1 MFRLTLSNRF
11 EFLLEALLDRL
22 TDEVCSPGRSP
33 FATQQVIVP
42 SRAIRRRVELACADR
57 HGICANIDF
66 SYLAQWL
73 WSRIGELVDIQ
84 EVSPFS
90 PALLAWRVFEILA
103 DSAFTDAYPR
113 LARYLRDTDPVMRL
127 DLAQRCAQLIE
138 HYITYRPQ
146 WLAAW
151 SEGKRAYIPGIDAGR
166 AEDEVWQAALWRRIT
181 TELGTARQHPAVTFF
196 QTIESLGS
204 EAAARACL
212 PASASVFCLTTLP
225 PLYFDILRQVS
236 RWIDI
241 QVYALN
247 PCREYWF
254 DIVDEKRL
262 GYLAARGQDS
272 HQEVG
277 NALLAAWGKQ
287 TQAHIELLF
296 ADQERIVEEDSLFL
310 PAGGD
315 HLLARLQ
322 NAILDLHELEPGSL
336 ELAADDRSVE
346 VHVCHSLTRELE
358 VLHDQL
364 LAQLA
369 SSEPPAPEQIVVV
382 LPDLKAAAPLI
393 DAVFGTAPTGRRI
406 PYTITGLPPTRVN
419 PMARVLDTLL
429 ALGSSRFA
437 ASAVFD
443 LLQQPPV
450 AAKFDLAAADL
461 DLIHG
466 WIRDAGIRWG
476 LDAESRSS
484 LDLPATERHSF
495 ADGLHRLFLAYALGD
510 APLARNTVVAGRIA
524 AASPEGSDAATLGR
538 FWRFVHALDELRDDW
553 SQPRDASAWQLS
565 LTDAL
570 GRFTRAGDD
579 LVDELRVMHA
589 AINELHAN
597 MLRGGARSPLPLAVV
612 HSALTALLDDP
623 GRGGVPGGGLTFASL
638 TSLRALPYRVVCL
651 LGMNDGVF
659 PSANRPAEFDLM
671 ALQPQPGDR
680 QRRLDERNLFLD
692 LVLAARQRLYLSYSG
707 RSIRDNSLLPP
718 SVLLAELIDYAAA
731 ACANDPTDPAAIDAV
746 RRRLTV
752 EHPLQAFSAEYFLAG
767 SDPRRRSFNAEYCQA
782 LQQRLAAAPLANAT
796 QHEKKNDAD
805 DEGESGDEPISEATL
820 PFFASAL
827 APPPAEWRQVSLD
840 QLLQFFANPC
850 RMLLAK
856 RLNVSLAVADE
867 DLQDEEPFLPDYPG
881 RQALARRVLP
891 ALLAAADDDQVL
903 PLALAGNEFPPGPL
917 GERLIGEEV
926 ARLRAFAAELQPQ
939 LAATPLPV
947 VHAVFDY
954 PLGGEDWRLAGA
966 LGDLRPQGLLRYRYD
981 EVRAADYL
989 AGWITHLFLCA
1000 AAPAGVRRETC
1011 WHSRDGSYRL
1021 TQCEAATAHAQLGEL
1036 LHLYRRG
1043 LSAPLH
1049 FFPKSAWAYVNSGNS
1064 LTAARKRWRNS
1075 RNAAWGEEAEPAYG
1089 LALRGLGDPLDAA
1102 FEQCASTVFGPLL
1115 AHLEDSRR

>member
-1 MFRLTLSNRF
+1 MFRITFSNRF

-22 TDEVCSPGRSP
+22 SDEVCSPGRSP

-42 SRAIRRRVELACADR
+42 SMAIRRRVELACADR

-73 WSRIGELVDIQ
+73 WTRIGELVAIQ
-84 EVSPFS
+84 EVSPFA

-103 DSAFTDAYPR
+103 DSSFTDSYPR

-151 SEGKRAYIPGIDAGR
+151 SEGKRAHIPGIDAGR
-166 AEDEVWQAALWRRIT
+166 AEDELWQAALWRRIT
-181 TELGTARQHPAVTFF
+181 SELGTARQHPAVTFF
-196 QTIESLGS
+196 QTIESQGS
-204 EAAARACL
+204 EAAARECL
-212 PASASVFCLTTLP
+212 PASASVFCLTAMP
-225 PLYFDILRQVS
+225 PLYLDILRQLS

-254 DIVDEKRL
+254 DIVDQKRL
-262 GYLAARGQDS
+262 GYLAARDQDS
-272 HQEVG
+272 HHEVG

-287 TQAHIELLF
+287 SQAHIELLF
-296 ADQERIVEEDSLFL
+296 AEQEGIVEEDSLFL
-310 PAGGD
+310 PASGD

-322 NAILDLHELEPGSL
+322 NAILDLHELEPGSF
-336 ELAADDRSVE
+336 ELAADDRSIE

-369 SSEPPAPEQIVVV
+369 SAEPPAPEQIVVV

-393 DAVFGTAPTGRRI
+393 DAVFGTAPVQRRI

-419 PMARVLDTLL
+419 PVARVLDTLL
-429 ALGSSRFA
+429 SLCSSRFA

-443 LLQQPPV
+443 LLQEPPV
-450 AAKFDLAAADL
+450 AAKFDLEAADL

-476 LDAESRSS
+476 LDAESRRR
-484 LDLPATERHSF
+484 LNLPASERHSF

-510 APLARNTVVAGRIA
+510 SPLARNTVVAGRIA

-538 FWRFVHALDELRDDW
+538 FWRFVDALEELRDDW
-553 SQPRDASAWQLS
+553 SQPRDASAWQRSLS
-565 LTDAL
+565 DAL
-570 GRFTRAGDD
+570 GHFTRADDD

-597 MLRGGARSPLPLAVV
+597 MVRGGARAPLPLAVV

-623 GRGGVPGGGLTFASL
+623 GRGGVPGGGLIFSSL
-638 TSLRALPYRVVCL
+638 TGLRALPYRVVCL
-651 LGMNDGVF
+651 LGMNDGAF
-659 PSANRPAEFDLM
+659 PSVNRPAEFDLM

-718 SVLLAELIDYAAA
+718 SVLVAELIDYAAA
-731 ACANDPTDPAAIDAV
+731 ACANDPTDAASIAAL

-752 EHPLQAFSAEYFLAG
+752 EHPLQAFSAEYFLVG

-782 LQQRLAAAPLANAT
+782 LQQGLAAAPLTNT
-796 QHEKKNDAD
+796 SQREEKDS
-805 DEGESGDEPISEATL
+805 DEDVDELVSEATL
-820 PFFASAL
+820 PFFASTL
-827 APPPAEWRQVSLD
+827 APPPDEWRQVSLD

-881 RQALARRVLP
+881 RQALSRRVLP
-891 ALLAAADDDQVL
+891 ALLASADDDQVL

-939 LAATPLPV
+939 LAATPLPA

-954 PLGGEDWRLAGA
+954 PLDGENWQLAGA
-966 LGDLRPQGLLRYRYD
+966 LGDLRPEGLLRYRYD
-981 EVRAADYL
+981 EVRPADYL

-1000 AAPAGVRRETC
+1000 AAPVGVRRQTC
-1011 WHSRDGSYRL
+1011 WHSRDGSYHL
-1021 TQCEAATAHAQLGEL
+1021 TPCEAATARARLGEL

-1049 FFPKSAWAYVNSGNS
+1049 FFPKSAWAYVSSGDS

-1075 RNAAWGEEAEPAYG
+1075 RNAAWGEEADPAYR

-1115 AHLEDSRR
+1115 AYLDDSRR